1 MSDVAVPSNV
11 EVARPREYGIAFG
24 ETLGLSVPT
33 IYTAEIHDAVNA
45 IMAADWILVPKI
57 VGMSNRTVWFCR
69 VLAGMLRLTRSNVMN
84 TELRQNLALEA
95 GAGLMLMV
103 IALRGMLS
111 RNIFER
117 LYLFIGGLMM
127 VANSLMTQVE
137 E

>member
-57 VGMSNRTVWFCR
+57 IGMSNRTVWFCR

-84 TELRQNLALEA
+84 TELRQDLAPEA
-95 GAGLMLMV
+95 GAGLM
-103 IALRGMLS
+103 
-111 RNIFER
+111 R
-117 LYLFIGGLMM
+117 LVLGLPG
-127 VANSLMTQVE
+127 L
-137 E
+137 